1 MRLVVAIGGNA
12 LALKGERP
20 TQKTQEERLEVAA
33 HAVSEV
39 AGSGDLVVTHGNG
52 PQVGHLALVEERGRD
67 GALPLGMD
75 VLTAQ
80 TEGWIG
86 YLLEDSIATVRPG
99 PVATVLTRVEV
110 DADDPAFDDPTK
122 PIGPTY
128 SRSEV
133 AKVRQSHDWPMRKQ
147 EAGWRRVVAS
157 PEPRSVLGL
166 EAIELLVRHG
176 VTVIAGGGGGIP
188 VAFVDGVRR
197 GVDAV
202 IDKDLTSALLAV
214 GLGADHLVLFTDV
227 EVVYE
232 RWGTSRQ
239 KPIRRASTA
248 ELADLRRNDGS
259 MGPKVEAACRFV
271 VATGRTAVI
280 ASLGDAAAALR
291 GTAGTTVVPE

>member
-1 MRLVVAIGGNA
+1 
-12 LALKGERP
+12 
-20 TQKTQEERLEVAA
+20 
-33 HAVSEV
+33 
-39 AGSGDLVVTHGNG
+39 
-52 PQVGHLALVEERGRD
+52 
-67 GALPLGMD
+67 
-75 VLTAQ
+75 
-80 TEGWIG
+80 
-86 YLLEDSIATVRPG
+86 
-99 PVATVLTRVEV
+99 
-110 DADDPAFDDPTK
+110 
-122 PIGPTY
+122 
-128 SRSEV
+128 
-133 AKVRQSHDWPMRKQ
+133 MRKQ
-147 EAGWRRVVAS
+147 GAGWRRVVAS
-157 PEPRSVLGL
+157 PEPRRVLGL

-214 GLGADHLVLFTDV
+214 GLGADPLVLLS
-227 EVVYE
+227 VVDAGYE